1 MPAEITTP
9 LHSKQN
15 AETPTGS
22 ISPIIDSGFISSG
35 LNGIKGE
42 KKMAR
47 KYESFL
53 IHREYVKKLNCG

>member
-1 MPAEITTP
+1 M
-9 LHSKQN
+9 Q
-15 AETPTGS
+15 ETPTGS
-22 ISPIIDSGFISSG
+22 ISPIIDSGFVSSG
-35 LNGIKGE
+35 LNGIKRE